1 MKLPNRNKA
10 LLSLFIATT
19 LSGAVVADAVAQAS
33 DPSSRSSKRKSSSK
47 EAAKAQVL
55 FPEATRQEPKEKTS
69 PKLGSKLQ
77 KLVDEF
83 NKGEDYPGVRAQADE
98 ILANG
103 AANNADKS
111 LAAQLAAQSAYNMDD
126 SAAAKKYLAQA
137 IELNGLDNNGHFQA
151 MLMLAQ
157 LQLQEDQYAEGLATL
172 DKYLAETKS
181 QRPEDLIL
189 KGQALYQS
197 ERYQEAIPV
206 IKQAIAASPEPKDS
220 WNQLLM
226 AAYSEAG
233 QTGEAVTAAEQV
245 AAKNPTDKK
254 AQLNLA
260 SMYMQADQMDK
271 AAGVMDK
278 LRASGQLTEERE
290 YKQLYSIY
298 ANTDNKEKDVIAVI
312 NEGFQKGI
320 LKPDYQTYLALAQSY
335 YYTDQLPQAIEN
347 WQKAAPMSKD
357 GETYLNLAK
366 VLKNEG
372 KTAEAKQAAQ
382 QALAKGVKK
391 PEDAKKIINGK

>member
-1 MKLPNRNKA
+1 MKLPHRNKA
-10 LLSLFIATT
+10 LLSLFIATA
-19 LSGAVVADAVAQAS
+19 LGGAVVTDAVAQAS
-33 DPSSRSSKRKSSSK
+33 DPSSRSSSRKSSKGAS
-47 EAAKAQVL
+47 AKAEVL
-55 FPEATRQEPKEKTS
+55 FPNATREEPKEKTS
-69 PKLGSKLQ
+69 AKLGSKLQ
-77 KLVDEF
+77 KLIDAF
-83 NKGEDYPGVRAQADE
+83 NKGEDYPAVRASADE
-98 ILANG
+98 ILANP
-103 AANNADKS
+103 AANTADKS
-111 LAAQLAAQSAYNMDD
+111 IAAQLAAQSAYNMDD
-126 SAAAKKYLAQA
+126 NAAAKTYLAQA
-137 IELNGLDNNGHFQA
+137 IQFNGLDNNGHFQA

-157 LQLQEDQYAEGLATL
+157 LQLQDDQYPEGLATL
-172 DKYLAETKS
+172 DKYLTETKS

-189 KGQALYQS
+189 KGQALYQT

-206 IKQAIAASPEPKDS
+206 IKQAIAASSEPKDS

-226 AAYSEAG
+226 AAYAEAG
-233 QTGEAVTAAEQV
+233 QTGEAVTAAEQL
-245 AAKNPTDKK
+245 AAKTPNDKK

-271 AAGVMDK
+271 AAAVMDK
-278 LRASGQLTEERE
+278 LRAAGQLTDEKE

-347 WQKAAPMSKD
+347 WQKAAPLSKD

-372 KTAEAKQAAQ
+372 RTAEAKQAAQ

-391 PEDAKKIINGK
+391 PDDAKKIINGK